1 MSDEPRVG
9 PPPIVPT
16 VAVAPQPELVSDLD
30 AVGGVVPGAVPE
42 LAYEAGLEVQARS
55 QWWYARRRFMR
66 HRLAMGAL
74 VVLAIIFLAGAFANF
89 LAPYSP
95 TAVATST
102 PLTIG
107 PTTAA
112 NHFFGTDY
120 IGHDWFS
127 RALFGIRATEEVSLL
142 VAALAT
148 AIGVLVGAVAGFLG
162 GWIDNILMR
171 ITDTFLAVPVL
182 AVLLVAA
189 KFLGHGS
196 PFRLAVIIALL
207 LWVNVARIVRG
218 IYLSLKEKEYV
229 EAARAAG
236 AGNLR
241 MMFRHILP
249 NTIGPIA
256 VAATLTTAVAILFE
270 ASISFLG
277 FGLDIS
283 LGKMLNDAQEGLQ
296 LNEWWL
302 ILFPG
307 ILIVA
312 IILCINLIGDGL
324 RDALDPTQRR
334 VRA

>member
-1 MSDEPRVG
+1 MTDEPRVS
-9 PPPIVPT
+9 PPPVVPT
-16 VAVAPQPELVSDLD
+16 VTVPPQPELISDLE
-30 AVGGVVPGAVPE
+30 AVGGVIPDAE
-42 LAYEAGLEVQARS
+42 LTYGAGLEVQARS
-55 QWWYARRRFMR
+55 QWWYVRRRFLR
-66 HRLAMGAL
+66 HRLAMGGL
-74 VVLAIIFLAGAFANF
+74 IVLIGIFLVGAFANYI
-89 LAPYSP
+89 APYDP
-95 TAVATST
+95 TAVGTST
-102 PLTIG
+102 PLAVG
-107 PTTAA
+107 PTTTGH
-112 NHFFGTDY
+112 HFLGTDY

-127 RALFGIRATEEVSLL
+127 RAVFGIRATEEVSLL

-148 AIGVLVGAVAGFLG
+148 ALGVLIGAVAGFLG
-162 GWIDNILMR
+162 GWIDNVLMR
-171 ITDTFLAVPVL
+171 ITDGFLAVPPL

-189 KFLGHGS
+189 KYLGHGS
-196 PFRLAVIIALL
+196 PFRLAVILALL
-207 LWVNVARIVRG
+207 LWVGIARIVRG

-229 EAARAAG
+229 EAARASG
-236 AGNLR
+236 AGGLR
-241 MMFRHILP
+241 IIFRHILP

-270 ASISFLG
+270 ATISFLG

-283 LGKMLNDAQEGLQ
+283 LGKMLSDGQQGIL

-307 ILIVA
+307 LLIVI